1 MRTVISAALVVVVVV
16 FGMFEIGR
24 AQGDLN
30 LFMTK
35 TQLPDE
41 VTAIR
46 QLYTRAK
53 LACMDGA
60 GATNI
65 WITVDPVSK
74 AMNYTCSFNPNRY

>member
-46 QLYTRAK
+46 QL
-53 LACMDGA
+53 
-60 GATNI
+60 
-65 WITVDPVSK
+65 
-74 AMNYTCSFNPNRY
+74 